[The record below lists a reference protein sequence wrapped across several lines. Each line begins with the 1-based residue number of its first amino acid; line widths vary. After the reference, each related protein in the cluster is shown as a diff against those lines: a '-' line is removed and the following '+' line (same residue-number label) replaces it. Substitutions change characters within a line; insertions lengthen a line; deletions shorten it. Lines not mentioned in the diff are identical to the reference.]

1 MRRIRLTEG
10 KLHKIISECVKQ
22 CLYEYDKSNDYMTFG
37 DTTMSALDDILNS
50 NPSKLS
56 DSELEQAVNYLQ
68 AYGHKLS
75 ATDKEIVRGF
85 YDEMKYRGLY

>member
-10 KLHKIISECVKQ
+10 KLHKIISECVKRY
-22 CLYEYDKSNDYMTFG
+22 LYEYDKSSDYMTFG

-50 NPSKLS
+50 TPGQLS

-75 ATDKEIVRGF
+75 ATDKEIAQDF
-85 YDEMKYRGLY
+85 YDEMRYRGLY